1 MYVNFQLGLKQHVQ
15 APLFCLQFLLRVKIS
30 IRYSNVQTKTWTCLY
45 SSAFYGTHNLQNIK
59 EIDLKL
65 QIMFFLQCSWFD
77 TLVHRLAS
85 DQTRDASQT
94 V

>member
-1 MYVNFQLGLKQHVQ
+1 MFVNFQLGLKQHVQ
-15 APLFCLQFLLRVKIS
+15 APLFFLQFLLRVKIS
-30 IRYSNVQTKTWTCLY
+30 IRYNNVKTKTCTCLY

-59 EIDLKL
+59 EINLNL
-65 QIMFFLQCSWFD
+65 QIIFFSQCSWFD
-77 TLVHRLAS
+77 SLVDRLAS